1 MKIKRRH
8 LEAGAPVVAMADIA
22 FNLVLFFIILART
35 QDDSD
40 LQWEPARGTHLE
52 SISLS
57 KVSVTVNK
65 EGKVYLN
72 HHPINLTEIAPKI
85 QELLGNEEQGKRT
98 VLLKIHK
105 DTQAAV
111 FEPIIEAVSQ
121 AGGDVV
127 HVLAEEV
134 K

>member
-1 MKIKRRH
+1 VK
-8 LEAGAPVVAMADIA
+8 V
-22 FNLVLFFIILART
+22 
-35 QDDSD
+35 D
-40 LQWEPARGTHLE
+40 LTGL
-52 SISLS
+52 
-57 KVSVTVNK
+57 
-65 EGKVYLN
+65 G
-72 HHPINLTEIAPKI
+72 PKI

-105 DTQAAV
+105 DTQAAI

-121 AGGDVV
+121 AGGDLV